1 MRPYVKALHARKLP
15 ASAIDLPRSKAE
27 RAVPVFI
34 EKDPAG
40 AIAGGHSY
48 GGRVASMAAVEIRY
62 KALILLSYPLHRPGH
77 PEDLRTEHWPKIRC
91 PVLLLSGEADPF
103 ARVEL
108 LRASVRLLPQG
119 GAGDLSPGW
128 SRPALRDRCRD
139 GPGRGI
145 RARLET
151 LTMCTAPGDDQGPRP
166 AAAAKEE
173 ERTLRAGDG
182 AALREFVALPA
193 TGFRRGA
200 VLLIHDIWGY
210 TDFYKDLARRIRGHG
225 Q

>member
-1 MRPYVKALHARKLP
+1 MQASNPPAIFLAHGASGDATSMRPYVKALQARKLP

-34 EKDPAG
+34 EKVPAG

-91 PVLLLSGEADPF
+91 PVLILSGEADAF

-108 LRASVRLLPQG
+108 LRAAVRLLPQ
-119 GAGDLSPGW
+119 AELV
-128 SRPALRDRCRD
+128 
-139 GPGRGI
+139 
-145 RARLET
+145 T
-151 LTMCTAPGDDQGPRP
+151 FPR
-166 AAAAKEE
+166 
-173 ERTLRAGDG
+173 
-182 AALREFVALPA
+182 V
-193 TGFRRGA
+193 
-200 VLLIHDIWGY
+200 
-210 TDFYKDLARRIRGHG
+210 GHG
-225 Q
+225 LLSVIDAAMDRVAEFLRGLKP

>member
-1 MRPYVKALHARKLP
+1 MRPYVKALQARKLP

-34 EKDPAG
+34 EKVPAG

-91 PVLLLSGEADPF
+91 PVLILSGEADPF

-108 LRASVRLLPQG
+108 LRAAVRLLPQAELVTFPRVG
-119 GAGDLSPGW
+119 HGLLSVID
-128 SRPALRDRCRD
+128 AAMDRV
-139 GPGRGI
+139 
-145 RARLET
+145 A
-151 LTMCTAPGDDQGPRP
+151 
-166 AAAAKEE
+166 
-173 ERTLRAGDG
+173 
-182 AALREFVALPA
+182 EFV
-193 TGFRRGA
+193 RG
-200 VLLIHDIWGY
+200 L
-210 TDFYKDLARRIRGHG
+210 KP
-225 Q
+225 

>member
-1 MRPYVKALHARKLP
+1 VQASKPPAIFLAHGASGDATSMRPYVKALQARKLP

-34 EKDPAG
+34 EKVPAG

-91 PVLLLSGEADPF
+91 PVLILSGEADAF

-108 LRASVRLLPQG
+108 LRAAVRLLPQ
-119 GAGDLSPGW
+119 AELV
-128 SRPALRDRCRD
+128 
-139 GPGRGI
+139 
-145 RARLET
+145 T
-151 LTMCTAPGDDQGPRP
+151 FPR
-166 AAAAKEE
+166 
-173 ERTLRAGDG
+173 
-182 AALREFVALPA
+182 V
-193 TGFRRGA
+193 
-200 VLLIHDIWGY
+200 
-210 TDFYKDLARRIRGHG
+210 GHG
-225 Q
+225 LLSVIDAAMDRVAEFLRGLKP